1 VAAGADGLIVEVHP
15 DPDKAWSDGE
25 QSLTFAE
32 FDAMMTSLE
41 PYVALRGA
49 AVEPRT
55 LETVG

>member
-1 VAAGADGLIVEVHP
+1 
-15 DPDKAWSDGE
+15 
-25 QSLTFAE
+25 
-32 FDAMMTSLE
+32 MMTSLE